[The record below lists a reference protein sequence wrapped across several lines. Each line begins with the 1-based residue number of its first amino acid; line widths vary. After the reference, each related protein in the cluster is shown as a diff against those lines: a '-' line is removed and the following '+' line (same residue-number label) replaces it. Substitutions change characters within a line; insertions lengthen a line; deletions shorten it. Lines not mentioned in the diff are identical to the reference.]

1 MVADKP
7 TELSNQGM
15 RQGSYELDLVLKQ
28 VSIAWRAA
36 HVGAPLT
43 ARWTCI
49 MSPLLVQASK
59 QDEGQPSIAS
69 ALPPPDPSKVYDV
82 AVIGAGPAGLFLAS
96 ELSRRGVSTV
106 VIGERS

>member
-43 ARWTCI
+43 ARRTCI
-49 MSPLLVQASK
+49 MPPLLVQASK
-59 QDEGQPSIAS
+59 QARGKELELA